1 MTLFFFFNVFQ
12 KGSDRMN
19 ELYHHG
25 VKGQKWGVRRH
36 RNPDGSLTNSGKK
49 RVAKLNV
56 KINDANKRA
65 TEKFNSST
73 KIFQGEK
80 SISSKSRG
88 LSEYQ
93 NAIINKAKS
102 DLYRKKLRDMGVNK
116 TESLKVRAAEYEAG
130 KAFAKNY
137 GNKKIEEALANR
149 SAIIAGME
157 ATQAHQRMVN
167 QQMIDQQI
175 INQQMMLM
183 R

>member
-1 MTLFFFFNVFQ
+1 
-12 KGSDRMN
+12 MN

-25 VKGQKWGVRRH
+25 IKGMKWGVRRYQ
-36 RNPDGSLTNSGKK
+36 NPDGSLTNSGKK

-56 KINDANKRA
+56 KIN
-65 TEKFNSST
+65 SST
-73 KIFQGEK
+73 KIFQGKK

-88 LSEYQ
+88 LREYQ
-93 NAIINKAKS
+93 KAIINKAKS

-137 GNKKIEEALANR
+137 GNKKIEEVLANR
-149 SAIIAGME
+149 SAIITGME
-157 ATQAHQRMVN
+157 ATQAHQRMIN

-175 INQQMMLM
+175 LNQQMMLM